1 MENLNHSSA
10 LLLDEFRQH
19 LEKLD
24 RSEHS
29 IRAYF
34 SDIRLFI
41 LWFEK
46 NTSEQFAP
54 RQVTEYDV
62 RDWRDHLE
70 KTSLPATVNRKL
82 ASLSKFMD
90 WLIEKQMITS
100 DPSKNIHGVSQQPMS
115 PRAFSEETYKR
126 MMRKARQVG
135 IKRDIALLEFLAGTG
150 LREGEVAALKYRNI
164 ELHERSGWVIV
175 EKGKRRK
182 SRRVPINSHVRHALF
197 EYLEER
203 QNITAESPVF
213 ETRLGKP
220 ISSNAIWEVV
230 KKYGAMIGEEKIS
243 PHTFRHY
250 TATRLVRN
258 PAIDGITAMT
268 YMGHASYAQISRY
281 SLPNDDDLSRAA
293 EML

>member
-10 LLLDEFRQH
+10 LLLDEFRYH

-29 IRAYF
+29 IQAYF
-34 SDIRLFI
+34 SDIRLFMF
-41 LWFEK
+41 WFEK

-54 RQVTEYDV
+54 RHVTEYDV
-62 RDWRDHLE
+62 RDWRGQLE

-82 ASLSKFMD
+82 ASISKFMD

-100 DPSKNIHGVSQQPMS
+100 DPSKNIYGVFQQPLS
-115 PRAFSEETYKR
+115 PKAFSEETYKR

-164 ELHERSGWVIV
+164 ELRERSGWVTV

-203 QNITAESPVF
+203 KNLTAESPVF
-213 ETRLGKP
+213 ETRLGMP

-230 KKYGAMIGEEKIS
+230 KKYGTMIGEEKIS

-268 YMGHASYAQISRY
+268 YMGHASYTQISRY

-293 EML
+293 ETL